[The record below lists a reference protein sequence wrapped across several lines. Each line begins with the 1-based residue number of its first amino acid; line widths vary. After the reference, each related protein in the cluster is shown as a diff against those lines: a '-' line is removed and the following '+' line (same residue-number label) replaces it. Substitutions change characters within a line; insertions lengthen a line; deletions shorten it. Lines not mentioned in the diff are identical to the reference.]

1 MKRVKTASTES
12 AGVFDVRKAI
22 LKELANVQYVN
33 KVAVDIYG
41 KIHYLDEAHIRALQ
55 VVAAKVA
62 LLGEAA
68 FKEFTD
74 NVVVYSGRDITHST
88 HVMHWQSSGKFVET
102 FDKGF
107 YSANDDLTEK
117 LYDVADMEE
126 EYTNQ
131 WLLSNSSNL
140 EALATEQ
147 RASECYSPEQEDNT
161 SYPLGEHNA
170 CLRAQKVWAEVAK
183 TVGTDE
189 ALRLSE
195 EEYNDLTE
203 K

>member
-1 MKRVKTASTES
+1 MKRVKTQSTES

-88 HVMHWQSSGKFVET
+88 HIMHWQNSGKFVET

-107 YSANDDLTEK
+107 YSANDALTEK

-131 WLLSNSSNL
+131 WLLTNSSNL
-140 EALATEQ
+140 EALIEEQ
-147 RASECYSPEQEDNT
+147 RASECYSPKQEDNV
-161 SYPLGEHNA
+161 SYPIGEYNA
-170 CLRAQKVWAEVAK
+170 CLKSQKAWAKIANEIGVERA
-183 TVGTDE
+183 
-189 ALRLSE
+189 LNLSE
-195 EEYNDLTE
+195 EEYYDLTE

>member
-12 AGVFDVRKAI
+12 VGVFDVRKAI
-22 LKELANVQYVN
+22 LKELSNVQYVN

-62 LLGEAA
+62 LLGEAT

-88 HVMHWQSSGKFVET
+88 HIMHWQNSGKFVET

-107 YSANDDLTEK
+107 YSANDDLAVK
-117 LYDVADMEE
+117 LYDL
-126 EYTNQ
+126 TN
-131 WLLSNSSNL
+131 
-140 EALATEQ
+140 E
-147 RASECYSPEQEDNT
+147 
-161 SYPLGEHNA
+161 
-170 CLRAQKVWAEVAK
+170 
-183 TVGTDE
+183 
-189 ALRLSE
+189 
-195 EEYNDLTE
+195 
-203 K
+203 